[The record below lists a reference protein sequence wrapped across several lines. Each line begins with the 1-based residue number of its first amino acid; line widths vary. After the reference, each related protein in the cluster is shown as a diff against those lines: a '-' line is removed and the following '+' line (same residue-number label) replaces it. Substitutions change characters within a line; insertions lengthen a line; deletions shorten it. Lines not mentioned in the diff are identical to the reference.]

1 MLRANRFFSATW
13 STRGRSRFPASTVT
27 PTRAAP
33 STPGSHRSNAAWD
46 ATGSS
51 ALKTTWRSPR
61 STTTH
66 DAVSR
71 SRGPECSKS
80 PSSPYFPTS
89 PTCASNSP
97 ARPATGPSSGCASL
111 APTPG
116 RAWWMTSC
124 VFWAFGPRREPSRWA
139 GASTATASRTR
150 PAELTRRSIASA
162 ATTDAAA
169 WAGPTSTP
177 PEPAGGCARAIR
189 KCEPPKS
196 RREPGP
202 ARRGTVPGNLRWM
215 GATTVVRNWA
225 NRPEISAILSNM
237 DNILVVDDER
247 NIRTLCSRVL
257 AGDQIEVHGVG
268 TGKEG
273 LQTADEVSPD
283 LVLLD
288 LRLPDMDG
296 IEVLRALKARHA
308 ETAVIIITGF
318 GQIQSAVEAMKA
330 GATDYLEKPFEH
342 LDKLKLAVA
351 RALEEVRARR
361 EIQRLHRLQEKEYR
375 VDQLI
380 GDSESTRRL
389 RELISKLARSEAATI
404 LIHGESGTGKELVA
418 RGLHYESA
426 RRDFPFMEV
435 NCAAITETLF
445 ESELFGHEKGAFT
458 DAKAA
463 KKGLMELADR
473 GTQFREDLFYR
484 LNVIPIHIPPLRE
497 RRDDIM
503 PLARHF
509 VLDANTRFHKSIKGF
524 TPDAERL
531 MASYQWP
538 GNVREVRNLIERL
551 VILERSDAIEPQHLP
566 VQFAAQA
573 RQPVVTESSGDEP
586 RTLAQVERAYI
597 AQIMQ
602 RVESN
607 KSKAAKILG
616 ISLQTLRTKL
626 MEE

>member
-1 MLRANRFFSATW
+1 
-13 STRGRSRFPASTVT
+13 
-27 PTRAAP
+27 
-33 STPGSHRSNAAWD
+33 
-46 ATGSS
+46 
-51 ALKTTWRSPR
+51 
-61 STTTH
+61 
-66 DAVSR
+66 
-71 SRGPECSKS
+71 
-80 PSSPYFPTS
+80 
-89 PTCASNSP
+89 
-97 ARPATGPSSGCASL
+97 
-111 APTPG
+111 
-116 RAWWMTSC
+116 
-124 VFWAFGPRREPSRWA
+124 
-139 GASTATASRTR
+139 
-150 PAELTRRSIASA
+150 
-162 ATTDAAA
+162 
-169 WAGPTSTP
+169 
-177 PEPAGGCARAIR
+177 
-189 KCEPPKS
+189 
-196 RREPGP
+196 
-202 ARRGTVPGNLRWM
+202 
-215 GATTVVRNWA
+215 
-225 NRPEISAILSNM
+225 M

-288 LRLPDMDG
+288 LRHPDMDG
-296 IEVLRALKARHA
+296 IDVLRSLKGRHP

-342 LDKLKLAVA
+342 LDKLKLAVS

-380 GDSESTRRL
+380 GESEGTRRL
-389 RELISKLARSEAATI
+389 RELIGKLARSEAATI

-418 RGLHYESA
+418 RGLHYESS
-426 RRDFPFMEV
+426 RRDSPFMEV

-473 GTQFREDLFYR
+473 GTLFLDEVSEMSLNSQAKFLRVLQERVLRRVGGTRDIKVDLRIIAATNRPLEMRVKDGQFREDLFYR

-509 VLDANTRFHKSIKGF
+509 VMDANTRFHKSIKGF

-531 MASYQWP
+531 MVGYQWP
-538 GNVREVRNLIERL
+538 GNVRELRNLIERL
-551 VILERSDAIEPQHLP
+551 VILGSSELIEPQHLP
-566 VQFAAQA
+566 VQFAATQVRQA
-573 RQPVVTESSGDEP
+573 AVPEASTDEP
-586 RTLAQVERAYI
+586 RTLAEVERAYI

-616 ISLQTLRTKL
+616 ISRQTLRKKL